1 MKVKVLNTFVDK
13 YDRSKVYK
21 KDTVIQVSKERFEEI
36 NSTEYGE
43 LGEEVEDET
52 VDADEEVEVIQ
63 DVEDKKAKK
72 EDKKK

>member
-1 MKVKVLNTFVDK
+1 MKVKVLNKIVDK